1 MDKACK
7 MVTQWLGATDRVVA
21 GNETIARNDREHG
34 KNSLDSIKCLRELKT
49 ERFLHRGAVTWHADA
64 L

>member
-1 MDKACK
+1 

-34 KNSLDSIKCLRELKT
+34 KNSLDSIKCLREVLAQRSCHMACRRIVN
-49 ERFLHRGAVTWHADA
+49 EREMAE
-64 L
+64 